1 MRQSYK
7 ESKATESA
15 NLKKEKEDGG
25 ENLVTVTE
33 KQPLDLAQI
42 VRKRAEPWLRREDAE
57 YS

>member
-25 ENLVTVTE
+25 KNLVTVTE
-33 KQPLDLAQI
+33 K
-42 VRKRAEPWLRREDAE
+42 
-57 YS
+57 